1 MTNAP
6 FPFENQTVSTADSE
20 SFVRAFARGLM
31 VIDAMGKGS
40 RRKTIA
46 QIADSAAL
54 PRSVVKRLLL
64 TLCEQGYAE
73 TDGKSFALTPRILS
87 LGLSYLATQP
97 YWPIAQPAL
106 EDLRS
111 EVGESCSMGVLHGT
125 EIVYVL
131 RIPSRRI
138 LAMNLNI
145 GSRLPAHLVSLGRVL
160 LAGLSDGAWRSWVA
174 AAAPRGGPVKAGAWA
189 RELRE
194 QIDRVQRDGYAWVDG
209 LLDPAIA
216 GIAVPVR
223 DAGGQVIA
231 AINVSLIA
239 GTCSEKEAV
248 RRFLVPLRRA
258 AEQIRGAMP
267 RDDRGS

>member
-1 MTNAP
+1 MTNT
-6 FPFENQTVSTADSE
+6 ENDSE
-20 SFVRAFARGLM
+20 SYVRAFARGLS
-31 VIDAMGKGS
+31 VIDAMGKGE

-46 QIADSAAL
+46 QIAEAIDL

-64 TLCEQGYAE
+64 TLCEQDYAQ
-73 TDGKSFALTPRILS
+73 TDGRFFALTPKVLA
-87 LGLSYLATQP
+87 LGLSYLYTQP

-111 EVGESCSMGVLHGT
+111 DVGESCSMGVLHGA

-145 GSRLPAHLVSLGRVL
+145 GSRLPAHAVSIGRVL
-160 LAGLSDGAWRSWVA
+160 LASLSETAWREYA
-174 AAAPRGGPVKAGAWA
+174 GAAAPGNGARKAA
-189 RELRE
+189 RKTAEFRAELDRIQRE
-194 QIDRVQRDGYAWVDG
+194 GYAWVDG
-209 LLDPAIA
+209 ALDPAIA

-223 DAGGQVIA
+223 DATGQVIA

-239 GTCSEKEAV
+239 GTCDEAEAV

-258 AEQIRGAMP
+258 AEQIRAAMP
-267 RDDRGS
+267 WEGPGNRAVAAR